1 MIRPRTSSRSDV
13 GIAATF
19 VVIQFS
25 AVRGGLGD
33 AAHGTIQPLLI
44 RPPPGALVWPAAMIV
59 WGPGFT
65 SAAHRHHSVQ
75 LVMAMRGM
83 LLVRGKPGDEWT
95 TCGAVLVPPDAV
107 HEIDARDTTVV
118 IGFVDAES
126 ELGAALC
133 EQIGGHI
140 LCVPQSRVA
149 RWRAALGPTPTEAR
163 VERWV
168 RRELLRRRRGV
179 KIRPGVNRV
188 LTYLRGG
195 LAVAE
200 DVSLDR
206 LAGISGL
213 SRSRFMHVF
222 TESVGVPIRPYIL
235 WLRLQQASCE
245 LMYGANVTM
254 AAQNAGFSDAAHLTR
269 TFRRMLGVTPGE
281 LALRGKASHG
291 VSMQSEAGVPAPLI
305 GHPERHRLARR
316 PS

>member
-1 MIRPRTSSRSDV
+1 
-13 GIAATF
+13 
-19 VVIQFS
+19 
-25 AVRGGLGD
+25 
-33 AAHGTIQPLLI
+33 LLI
-44 RPPPGALVWPAAMIV
+44 HPPPGALVWPAAMIV

-65 SAAHRHHSVQ
+65 SAPHRHHSVQ
-75 LVMAMRGM
+75 LVMAMRGT
-83 LLVRGKPGDEWT
+83 LLVRGKPGGEWT
-95 TCGAVLVPPDAV
+95 RCGAVLVPPDAV

-126 ELGAALC
+126 ELGTALC

-140 LCVPQSRVA
+140 LCIPQSRVA

-168 RRELLRRRRGV
+168 KRELLRRRRA
-179 KIRPGVNRV
+179 IRIHPGVNRV
-188 LTYLRGG
+188 LTYLREG
-195 LAVAE
+195 LAVAD

-206 LAGISGL
+206 LAGIAGL

-269 TFRRMLGVTPGE
+269 TFRRMLGVTPSD

-291 VSMQSEAGVPAPLI
+291 VSMQSKAGLDAPLVRP
-305 GHPERHRLARR
+305 PERYRFARR